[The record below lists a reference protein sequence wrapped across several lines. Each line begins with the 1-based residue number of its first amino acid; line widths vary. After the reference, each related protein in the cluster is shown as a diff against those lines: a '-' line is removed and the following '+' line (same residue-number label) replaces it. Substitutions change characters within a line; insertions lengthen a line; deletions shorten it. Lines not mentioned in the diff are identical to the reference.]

1 MFDSPRYLI
10 YSKNNVLDITY
21 DKYMKTKINLEDDLH
36 LEETLELYK
45 ALIFIK
51 SAIKMKNGKEYCPQV
66 FRRMFV

>member
-1 MFDSPRYLI
+1 MFDSIRYLI

-51 SAIKMKNGKEYCPQV
+51 SAIKMKNGK
-66 FRRMFV
+66 